1 MILGINATQHHNDM
15 HTALMYY
22 NLPILNHATFPS
34 STFSCTRKNLPARDN
49 SSEEE
54 NDDDSLEEDDD
65 EAGPKPAARKEPDS
79 SDKQSR
85 KW

>member
-1 MILGINATQHHNDM
+1 M
-15 HTALMYY
+15 HTALIYY
-22 NLPILNHATFPS
+22 NLPILNHVTFPS
-34 STFSCTRKNLPARDN
+34 STFACTRKNLPARDN

-79 SDKQSR
+79 SENSR
-85 KW
+85 ESGKIEEYKEPPNL